1 MYDYLIVGAGI
12 SVISL
17 AERLANDRGASVLLI
32 DKRNHL
38 GGNCYDYYDSHNI
51 LIHKYGP
58 HIFHTNNIEVKRYL
72 SLFTLWTPYNHKV
85 KINYQGKL
93 YHFPINRDTI
103 NKFYGCKLNN
113 INEVKKFLI
122 SSVLNFKQEN
132 NSEEYL
138 LNRIPKEL
146 YEAFY
151 KNYSYKQWG
160 KYPSELPKSIC
171 SRIPIR
177 LNNNEYY
184 FSDKYQIMPAQG
196 YSEMFNRMVSSK
208 KIELLLN
215 TDYSK
220 IVNNISFNR
229 LIFTGKIDEYFD
241 FTYGELFYRSL
252 KIRLK
257 NIPVQFFQDVA
268 VINYPELKNNYTR
281 ISEYKYMTGQKSDST
296 TISYEYP
303 ADNGEACYPLRD
315 KNNLEKF
322 RKYVRLS
329 KKYKNIHFAGRLGEY
344 KYFNIDQAVL
354 NSLNIYKNIVY
365 NK

>member
-12 SVISL
+12 SGITL

-32 DKRNHL
+32 DKRNHK

-72 SLFTLWTPYNHKV
+72 SLFTLWIPIKHKV
-85 KINYQGKL
+85 KINYQNRL
-93 YHFPINRDTI
+93 YPFPINRDTI
-103 NKFYGCKLNN
+103 NQFYGLNLKKN
-113 INEVKKFLI
+113 NEVKKYLDDFI
-122 SSVLNFKQEN
+122 SILKSEN

-177 LNNNEYY
+177 LNNNGYY

-196 YSEMFNRMVSSK
+196 YSEMFNRMISSK

-220 IVNNISFNR
+220 IVNNISFNK
-229 LIFTGKIDEYFD
+229 LIFCGKIDEYFD
-241 FTYGELFYRSL
+241 FIYGELFYRSL
-252 KIRLK
+252 KIRFK
-257 NIPVQFFQDVA
+257 NIPVQCFQDVA
-268 VINYPELKNNYTR
+268 VINYTELKNRYTR
-281 ISEYKYMTGQKSDST
+281 ISEYKYLTGQKLGTT

-303 ADNGEACYPLRD
+303 SNKGEAFYPLRD
-315 KNNLEKF
+315 KDNLEL
-322 RKYVRLS
+322 LS
-329 KKYKNIHFAGRLGEY
+329 RYTQLAQKYKNIFFAGRLGEY
-344 KYFNIDQAVL
+344 KYYDIDQAVSNAL
-354 NSLNIYKNIVY
+354 KMYKKIV
-365 NK
+365 